1 MSFSDLKKKRGTS
14 GLSAIQEKLE
24 ALSEGETKNTRGQ
37 DDRLW
42 KPTQGKDGVGSAI
55 IRFLPTT
62 EGDDQP
68 WVELTEYAFQGPGGW
83 YIEKSLTSIQR
94 KDPVQDKFSELWQ
107 SGIEANKDKAKKL
120 KRKFTYTANIL
131 VVRDPAHP
139 ENEGK
144 VFLYKFGKRIFDK
157 IRNAMFP
164 EQDELD
170 DQKKEG
176 VNVFCPWEGS
186 NFKLRVAK
194 VEGYPNYDKSEFA
207 TSAQLFD
214 GDETKIKNLWDSQYK
229 LKELVAPD
237 NFKTYDVLKARL
249 DRVLGLT
256 TGGNNSVGD
265 NESPPA
271 PTAFKKA
278 PPVSVADVVD
288 ATTEADEESVD
299 SDLSYLQQLASED

>member
-24 ALSEGETKNTRGQ
+24 NLSEGGEKKGSREK
-37 DDRLW
+37 DERLW

-55 IRFLPTT
+55 IRFLPTS

-68 WVELTEYAFQGPGGW
+68 WVEITEYAFEGPGGW
-83 YIEKSLTSIQR
+83 YIEKALTSIGR

-107 SGIEANKDKAKKL
+107 SGIEANRNKAKKL
-120 KRKFTYTANIL
+120 KRKFTYTSNIL
-131 VVRDPAHP
+131 VVKDPAHP
-139 ENEGK
+139 ENDGK
-144 VFLYKFGKRIFDK
+144 VFLYKYGKRIFDK

-170 DQKKEG
+170 EQKKEG

-194 VEGYPNYDKSEFA
+194 VDGFPNYDKSEFA
-207 TSAQLFD
+207 AATQLFD

-229 LKELVAPD
+229 LKELVAPE
-237 NFKTYDVLKARL
+237 NFKSYDVLKARL
-249 DRVLGLT
+249 DRVLGAAP
-256 TGGNNSVGD
+256 VGD
-265 NESPPA
+265 NSSPSVSA
-271 PTAFKKA
+271 TAKKA
-278 PPVSVADVVD
+278 APASVADVADTSTETDEVD
-288 ATTEADEESVD
+288 TDNVN